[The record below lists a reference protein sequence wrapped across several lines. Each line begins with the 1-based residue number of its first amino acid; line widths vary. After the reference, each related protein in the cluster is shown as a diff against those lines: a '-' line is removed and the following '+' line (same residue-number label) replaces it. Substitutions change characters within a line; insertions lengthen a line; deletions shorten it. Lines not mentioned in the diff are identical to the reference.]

1 MEVAQE
7 QVSWQALV
15 LPVLNCHGILSDI
28 CYCCHHHH
36 LENVA
41 YIVVLRLL
49 AINKHKYNL

>member
-15 LPVLNCHGILSDI
+15 LPVLNCHGILADI
-28 CYCCHHHH
+28 CYCCHHH
-36 LENVA
+36 LGNLA
-41 YIVVLRLL
+41 YIIAERLL